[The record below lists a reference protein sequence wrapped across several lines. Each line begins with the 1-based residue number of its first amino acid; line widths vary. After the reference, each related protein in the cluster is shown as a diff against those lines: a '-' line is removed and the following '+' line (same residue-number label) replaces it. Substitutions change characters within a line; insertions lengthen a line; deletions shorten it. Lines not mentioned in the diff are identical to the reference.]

1 MTAPARNLLVAT
13 RPGDGLGFRLAG
25 VPVAEVAHGEEAASL
40 RAWCADA
47 AIGVVAVEQRLLD
60 ALPEALLRWAQARPF
75 PVLLPFTLPRGAEP
89 SGGREYVAA
98 LIRRAIGY
106 HVKLEDRR

>member
-25 VPVAEVAHGEEAASL
+25 VPVAEVASGEEAARL
-40 RAWCADA
+40 RAWCADT

-60 ALPEALLRWAQARPF
+60 ALLGRPNAIEELLRVQIP
-75 PVLLPFTLPRGAEP
+75 
-89 SGGREYVAA
+89 
-98 LIRRAIGY
+98 
-106 HVKLEDRR
+106 